1 MSESID
7 WLKVIVEYGKRFPH
21 VKMGDIGLKNSY
33 KNPYI
38 SDLDLYGNEN
48 GYLMR
53 DGFIYFTY
61 SNGDFCYR
69 KDEKFFAKV
78 PHYILLRLLT
88 DGMEDLI

>member
-21 VKMGDIGLKNSY
+21 VKIVDVGLKKSY

-48 GYLMR
+48 GYLMC

-61 SNGDFCYR
+61 SNGNFCYWD
-69 KDEKFFAKV
+69 DEKCFAEV

-88 DGMEDLI
+88 EGKEDLI